1 MTGTAGHF
9 EGGGGWA
16 CKDRYNLSIAF
27 AIWKVST
34 RQRWELHAAS
44 FPIRFRGPWVESIS
58 LSKVQFSCTSRAL
71 LVHFSSHY
79 HWSFVFSKTFCT
91 SIRALKKTPIFDC
104 FRQPLSA
111 GKNLIP
117 WPAKISG
124 KSHTRRGELI
134 ERAVINSTYLLF
146 ISNRTHTMMPWLRWG
161 YVEV

>member
-79 HWSFVFSKTFCT
+79 HWSFVFSKTFCS
-91 SIRALKKTPIFDC
+91 SIRALKKARFLTVFVSRSLRAKTW
-104 FRQPLSA
+104 FRDRPRSA
-111 GKNLIP
+111 GNPIH
-117 WPAKISG
+117 G
-124 KSHTRRGELI
+124 GE
-134 ERAVINSTYLLF
+134 S
-146 ISNRTHTMMPWLRWG
+146 WLRELSSTQHIFSSFRTGPTPWG
-161 YVEV
+161 HG